1 MHFRQA
7 PKQKRQPLSRAGTFE
22 DLCAFFRTLTHLA
35 LGKRSAV
42 YLKIPFEH
50 ARLMRQVLNM
60 AFREAERCSDP
71 SLFGGTGALRDAVS
85 RLHASIDQQL
95 RRKGVPE

>member
-7 PKQKRQPLSRAGTFE
+7 PKRKRQPSLAGAL
-22 DLCAFFRTLTHLA
+22 DKLHAFIRTLTHLA
-35 LGKRSAV
+35 LSKRSAV
-42 YLKIPFEH
+42 YLKIPFEQ

-71 SLFGGTGALRDAVS
+71 SLFGGTGALQDAVS